1 MKKVLM
7 IHTALAPYRVDFFN
21 DAARQIPWFRLFFL
35 LGEMP
40 CHHIPF
46 EDFDVHFEY
55 TIGTRKK
62 FKKWAPLRV
71 AIHVLPS
78 LVKAVFKQRPGVI
91 ITSEFGLLTLLLA
104 LYCRLSGTKH
114 VAFTD
119 ASLDNMLYDSGRKLR
134 RELVL
139 KMSNGLI
146 VCNPAAKEYFQSRLP
161 YRVESVEILQ
171 KETGFI
177 RCLQDSVP
185 AANEYIEKYHLS
197 GKKVVL
203 FVGRLVGVKNLP
215 ALIQAFTQVEDN
227 CAVLVLVGSGVL
239 EGELRTLVENSGI
252 ANRVI
257 FTGAQRREKL
267 WAWYLIG
274 GLFVLPSVSEPFGAV
289 VNEALLAGMPVLCS
303 KYAGASCL
311 IKAGFNG
318 AVFNPDDAAGFA
330 RSLVDWVGD
339 VPRVIRCESV
349 RSSLMQLRYDD
360 VVARFVEVCRG

>member
-1 MKKVLM
+1 M

-21 DAARQIPWFRLFFL
+21 DAARQIPGFHVFFL

-46 EDFDVHFEY
+46 EDFDVHFKY
-55 TIGTRKK
+55 TIGTRKI

-71 AIHVLPS
+71 AIRVLPS
-78 LVKAVFKQRPGVI
+78 LAKVVFKQRPGVV

-119 ASLDNMLYDSGRKLR
+119 ASLDNMLCDSGRRLR

-146 VCNPAAKEYFQSRLP
+146 VCNPAAKEHFQSRLP

-171 KETGFI
+171 KETGFM
-177 RCLQDSVP
+177 RCLQDSILV
-185 AANEYIEKYHLS
+185 ANEYIEQYHLS
-197 GKKVVL
+197 SKKVVL
-203 FVGRLVGVKNLP
+203 FVGRLVGVKNVP
-215 ALIQAFTQVEDN
+215 ALVQAFAQVEDK

-239 EGELRTLVENSGI
+239 EGELRTLVENLGI
-252 ANRVI
+252 AHRVV

-289 VNEALLAGMPVLCS
+289 VNESLLAGMPVLCS

-311 IKAGFNG
+311 IKEGCNG
-318 AVFNPDDAAGFA
+318 AIFNPDDAAEFA
-330 RSLVDWVGD
+330 LSLVDWVEA
-339 VPRVIRCESV
+339 VPRVVRRESV
-349 RSSLMQLRYDD
+349 RSSLMQIRYDD
-360 VVARFVEVCRG
+360 VVARFVEVCQGQRA